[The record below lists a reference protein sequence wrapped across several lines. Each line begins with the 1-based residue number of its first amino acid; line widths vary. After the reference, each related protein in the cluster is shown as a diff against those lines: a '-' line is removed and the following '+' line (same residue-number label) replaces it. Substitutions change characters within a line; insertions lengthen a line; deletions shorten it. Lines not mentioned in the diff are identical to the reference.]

1 MARVC
6 DVCLRV
12 SVRYVKEWMKRMYCF
27 LSFWFS
33 IRLNTIPS
41 VEWHSFFLV
50 RTTIVVYVCV
60 CMSVRIWIFELC
72 WQWNYFEQRERQREM
87 FRQVSNISFCECVY
101 LWMCVCTYKYICISI
116 RPMHIFWICLR
127 SPHTYS
133 IYTMQTDRT
142 QSIYWTKCQFWY
154 WSCCWCY
161 CK

>member
-1 MARVC
+1 MWCVFVC
-6 DVCLRV
+6 VCV
-12 SVRYVKEWMKRMYCF
+12 PVRYVKEWMKRMYCF

-101 LWMCVCTYKYICISI
+101 LWMCVCTYKYICMSI

-127 SPHTYS
+127 SSTYIFNIHNANWPHTINLLNKVS
-133 IYTMQTDRT
+133 IL
-142 QSIYWTKCQFWY
+142 ILELLLVLL
-154 WSCCWCY
+154 
-161 CK
+161 